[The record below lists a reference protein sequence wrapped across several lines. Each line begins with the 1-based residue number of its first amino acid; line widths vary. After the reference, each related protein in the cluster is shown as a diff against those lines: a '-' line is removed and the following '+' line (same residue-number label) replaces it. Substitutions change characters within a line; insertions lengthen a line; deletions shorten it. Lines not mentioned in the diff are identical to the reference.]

1 MKIGKRGLRASWLLA
16 MVFLMA
22 MAGFAQDFPPSADLA
37 VAKFAPAEVGAGSV
51 FDYIISVENLDAA
64 NNASD
69 VVVTDKLPFE
79 VNEVVAADITAPEA
93 ASISVTG
100 DLVTVTY
107 DEIPANTTFTI
118 DINVTAP
125 SDAPT
130 TLYNT
135 VIVRYANDPNTS
147 NNTATTSTYVL
158 EAGYGKVAAIESF
171 EDLLHRQSSLLFS
184 FQDLLNQVPEGAE
197 ENYTFIT
204 SFEQL
209 LRTQAKETAGFE
221 ELLLNESG
229 SGWDNDFTSANRT
242 DLLRSYESMLRD
254 EAYLFAGFNVK
265 IRNSWESIDNYTPDG
280 LTLDAQTQFIASF
293 EDLLKRQTRLY
304 HGFELLFKKIDV
316 NAEPQ
321 THEDQVAF
329 LASFEDLLRV
339 ESNLLMGFQDLL
351 IEKFKEGQ
359 PETPCSLNLT
369 VASAWDLTQDFK
381 NYTFTV
387 NNTCTEDALGVVL
400 TSKYDLFL
408 ADNASLNTTPPEFI
422 AAQNDPGWVDNLNGT
437 VSYTFA
443 DVPAGGSASINL
455 IIHVPGTDGNGTQ
468 VNTACLFPPGICVQ
482 DLNNRTRLTMPAPP
496 IKNSGKTNL
505 GNVNVGRPGPKK
517 PIPPKVRDVLMRI

>member
-1 MKIGKRGLRASWLLA
+1 MRIGKRGLRVSWLLA
-16 MVFLMA
+16 MIFLMA
-22 MAGFAQDFPPSADLA
+22 MAGSAQDLA
-37 VAKFAPAEVGAGSV
+37 VAKYAPAEVGAGSA
-51 FDYIISVENLDAA
+51 FSYIITVENLDAS

-93 ASISVTG
+93 SSISVTG
-100 DLVTVTY
+100 DLMTVTY
-107 DEIPANTTFTI
+107 DEIPANNTIFTI
-118 DINVTAP
+118 LINVTAP

-135 VIVRYANDPNTS
+135 VIVRYANDPDTS
-147 NNTATTSTYVL
+147 NNTATTTTYVL
-158 EAGYGKVAAIESF
+158 AAGYGKVAAIESF
-171 EDLLHRQSSLLFS
+171 EDLLHQQSALLFS
-184 FQDLLNQVPEGAE
+184 FQDLLNQIPDGTE

-209 LRTQAKETAGFE
+209 LRAQANLTSCFE
-221 ELLLNESG
+221 GLLLNASAR
-229 SGWDNDFTSANRT
+229 GWDGDFTSTNRT
-242 DLLRSYESMLRD
+242 DLLRSYETMLRE
-254 EAYLFAGFNVK
+254 EAYLFAGFNSK
-265 IRNSWESIDNYTPDG
+265 IENSWESLDNFTSDG
-280 LTLDAQTQFIASF
+280 HTLDAQTEFIASF

-304 HGFELLFKKIDV
+304 HGFELLLKRIDV

-321 THEDQVAF
+321 THEDLVAF

-351 IEKFKEGQ
+351 IEKFKEEQ

-369 VASAWDLTQDFK
+369 VVSAWDLTQDFK

-387 NNTCTEDALGVVL
+387 DNTCTEDALGVVL

-408 ADNASLNTTPPEFI
+408 ADNASLNTTPPEFL
-422 AAQNDPGWVDNLNGT
+422 AVQNDPGWVDNLNGT

-443 DVPAGGSASINL
+443 NVPAGGSASVNL
-455 IIHVPGTDGNGTQ
+455 IIHVPGIIGNGTL

-496 IKNSGKTNL
+496 IKTNTGKTNL
-505 GNVNVGRPGPKK
+505 GKVNVGRPGPKK
-517 PIPPKVRDVLMRI
+517 PIPPKVRDVLMRM